1 MAKELLHSKRAPEAV
16 GPYSQAVRAGN
27 FVFTSGQIPIDPF
40 KGEVFRADIKK
51 QTEVVLNNLKAIIED
66 SGGSLSDVI
75 KVTVYIRDMN
85 DYEKINEVYGNFFQE
100 GKPARS
106 LVQVSRLPKDVSI
119 EMDAVIYLNS

>member
-1 MAKELLHSKRAPEAV
+1 MRLP
-16 GPYSQAVRAGN
+16 
-27 FVFTSGQIPIDPF
+27 
-40 KGEVFRADIKK
+40 VFRADIKK